1 MWGGET
7 MRNGIVA
14 VVAAGIMSV
23 CGCTW
28 SQGGPK
34 LEASSIRDTRAMV
47 GTSSEECPATGGGPE
62 SVVVGGLLAAV
73 AVPLIESLVK
83 EAVGAL
89 GKAIEEA
96 AKDKEQTVT
105 AVAPGVDIV
114 RARCIVLVRG
124 VFGEAATSRGG
135 NSRENLYD
143 RLGLIGD
150 PELYLEMPVFR
161 NGREPSAFRVE
172 LQAMEYRR
180 PLVSGITDSRD
191 LVVSLVFQTPSKKSE
206 KDEAAAFAIGGMNIE
221 QIEVGSV
228 LSSTGALK
236 PGKTTAWLPIPGG
249 AEKSDAA
256 RSDVQRTAAAKA
268 GSTKPGTGLPGY
280 GPYSIFVNVT
290 ETRRGSKFMQF
301 LSGVFKPNEE
311 TIAKE
316 GAKIVIELTGLQK

>member
-1 MWGGET
+1 
-7 MRNGIVA
+7 MRNGIVVA
-14 VVAAGIMSV
+14 VAAGVMSV
-23 CGCTW
+23 AGCTW

-47 GTSSEECPATGGGPE
+47 GNSAEGCPATGGGPE
-62 SVVVGGLLAAV
+62 SVAIAGLLAAV
-73 AVPLIESLVK
+73 AVPLIESAVK

-96 AKDKEQTVT
+96 AKDKEETVT
-105 AVAPGVDIV
+105 AVAPGVDVV

-124 VFGEAATSRGG
+124 IFGEAATARGG
-135 NSRENLYD
+135 NARENLYN
-143 RLGLIGD
+143 RIGLIGD
-150 PELYLEMPVFR
+150 PELYLEMPVFK
-161 NGREPSAFRVE
+161 NGKEPSAFRVE
-172 LQAMEYRR
+172 LQAVEYRK
-180 PLVSGITDSRD
+180 PLVSGLTDKRD
-191 LVVSLVFQTPSKKSE
+191 LVISLVFQTPSKKSE

-249 AEKSDAA
+249 AEKADAVKPDA
-256 RSDVQRTAAAKA
+256 KAATAKA
-268 GSTKPGTGLPGY
+268 GTAKPGTGLPGY

-316 GAKIVIELTGLQK
+316 GAKIVIDLTGLKK